1 MRTRKMIKLFEFTSD
16 RRPRMTLGPS
26 VRLSEEE
33 HCLELVA
40 DINGEYP
47 TDNDLYA
54 KTWVTDPTSLR
65 QWLLFQVDAVH
76 AKVDG
81 VAQSALGFRLGDGT
95 NEHWWNG
102 SAWVVDTAHWN
113 TEAEVSAHIA
123 SFPVISRKL
132 QVIINL
138 KTNNKAYTPKL
149 YRAKVLWDSTIE
161 FQEDLIFRSLI
172 PLMRSGIRPVA
183 DYPIKLTSAT
193 STLDLGVAYKLET
206 PYNIAAIDA
215 VFNHTDDPNHWVDIY
230 SSWNPANKTITLTG
244 PVDAGKTV
252 WVRFQY
258 EPEVAVTTSQSYT
271 EIKKVPCILLQD
283 FVLNGTERGYQD
295 SVIDPTSGVGVTLPP
310 PIQGN
315 FDFTAILVT
324 DKATDQARMS
334 DEFKR
339 FFLNNPLLKSTGL
352 DEEFRLWMV
361 GEYESSNAP
370 NVADLNTGRI
380 RFTIA
385 GAVFY
390 LRDSKA
396 GYAVKTLKTTGDS
409 NLELGR

>member
-123 SFPVISRKL
+123 SFPVTSRKL

-161 FQEDLIFRSLI
+161 FQEDLIFR
-172 PLMRSGIRPVA
+172 
-183 DYPIKLTSAT
+183 
-193 STLDLGVAYKLET
+193 
-206 PYNIAAIDA
+206 
-215 VFNHTDDPNHWVDIY
+215 
-230 SSWNPANKTITLTG
+230 
-244 PVDAGKTV
+244 
-252 WVRFQY
+252 
-258 EPEVAVTTSQSYT
+258 
-271 EIKKVPCILLQD
+271 
-283 FVLNGTERGYQD
+283 
-295 SVIDPTSGVGVTLPP
+295 
-310 PIQGN
+310 
-315 FDFTAILVT
+315 
-324 DKATDQARMS
+324 
-334 DEFKR
+334 
-339 FFLNNPLLKSTGL
+339 
-352 DEEFRLWMV
+352 
-361 GEYESSNAP
+361 
-370 NVADLNTGRI
+370 
-380 RFTIA
+380 
-385 GAVFY
+385 
-390 LRDSKA
+390 
-396 GYAVKTLKTTGDS
+396 
-409 NLELGR
+409 